1 MPSVNLIW
9 EQRLVQRRHQRIAVL
24 LLAVIGIGLLI
35 IAEEVVRTA
44 MKRRACEAGIQQCE
58 ERIKKA
64 RPLADR
70 NRELQT
76 QITALEPT
84 VALVKDAQRITLRW
98 VGLMGE
104 LDASVPTPGP
114 VYLTQLNF
122 SIGGSS
128 AGKQVLPG
136 TIGVLNLSGVA
147 RSYPHIAQMM
157 RRLSAQ
163 AHLREVRLLQAQ
175 AMPHEEEIQFSCRA
189 QFHIP
194 EDEEARMAVNV
205 EEQQAGRDYTAV
217 VQRAGEKTVLNRT
230 PLTTEATR

>member
-9 EQRLVQRRHQRIAVL
+9 EQRLVQRKHQRIATL
-24 LLAVIGIGLLI
+24 LLAVIGIGLLV

-76 QITALEPT
+76 QIAALEPT

-122 SIGGSS
+122 STGEAS
-128 AGKQVLPG
+128 AGKQVRPG
-136 TIGVLNLSGVA
+136 TIGTLNLSGVA
-147 RSYPHIAQMM
+147 RSYPQIAQMM

-175 AMPHEEEIQFSCRA
+175 ALSEEGQIRFSCRA

-194 EDEEARMAVNV
+194 EDEEARLAVNV
-205 EEQQAGRDYTAV
+205 EEQVAQRDYTAV
-217 VQRAGEKTVLNRT
+217 VQRAGEKTVLHRT
-230 PLTTEATR
+230 PLTDGETQ